1 MPDLLSMELPTY
13 NFVFLTKL
21 GIWIVNTRIFWIQN
35 GNVLMCMRELCNCSH
50 YWIHSFVFV
59 KEETCLSVW
68 RQLFYIV
75 AKLRSFPLF
84 YFLFLVTIK
93 AFETF
98 LNLSLYFL
106 LIAVLLKKDY
116 SLFTFPKICFH
127 FQNGFLNELS
137 FSKCGS
143 FSKCAFIFKMW
154 KI

>member
-1 MPDLLSMELPTY
+1 MLPK
-13 NFVFLTKL
+13 FALISGLRKFKKSCKIMVVGEHQQKL
-21 GIWIVNTRIFWIQN
+21 HT
-35 GNVLMCMRELCNCSH
+35 VLMCMRELCNCSH